1 MYVIMQKV
9 KVKIL
14 AKDLAMNPTRQALR
28 LNVGFLI
35 NQPVGTSRE
44 FSFDLPEVFLEPDL
58 ALNYISGTTR
68 LTRTAQGILLQA
80 RLQASLPAECVRCL
94 TPIVDTL
101 KTEFSELFAFTARSV
116 SESGLILPEDGIID
130 LAPLLREYMF
140 LELPINPLCRI
151 DCAGLCP
158 VCGDNLNDNPHDHEE
173 ENTDPR
179 LEQLKTLLDIENQEE

>member
-14 AKDLAMNPTRQALR
+14 AKDFAMNPTRQALR

-44 FSFDLPEVFLEPDL
+44 FLFDLPEVFLEPDL
-58 ALNYISGTTR
+58 ALEHISGNTR

-80 RLQASLPAECVRCL
+80 KLEAKLPAECVRCL
-94 TPIVDTL
+94 TPIEHIL
-101 KTEFSELFAFTARSV
+101 KTEFAELYAFTARSV

-130 LAPLLREYMF
+130 LASLLREYMF
-140 LELPINPLCRI
+140 LELPINPLCRE
-151 DCAGLCP
+151 DCVGLCS
-158 VCGDNLNDNPHDHEE
+158 VCGENLNDNPHDHEV

-179 LEQLKTLLDIENQEE
+179 LEQLKALLDKEDQEY